1 MTITLLPAVWQM
13 CLTQQATKITG
24 YNQIPLQ
31 QIYDIIAQEP
41 TSQDK
46 PTSNKIQFF
55 AEAYPFLLLRQPK
68 IHIHHFIPFVQVLL
82 A

>member
-1 MTITLLPAVWQM
+1 MSTN
-13 CLTQQATKITG
+13 
-24 YNQIPLQ
+24 NQIPLQ